1 LNIEEYQK
9 AYNLAKENYEQNKN
23 NPYHIHGYFTCLS
36 NNNNNENLLLNDIEK
51 KQILQEL
58 LTNLEKN
65 ESEIG
70 KSMSYRL
77 NAEYQA
83 FVENEEDYAIQL
95 INQAIEKFNDDIYP
109 LFTKFSICER
119 FNRIQDMENVIEILE
134 GEIGK
139 GSRFYKNLLKNKA
152 ILLAKKGN
160 LTEALRLVNSI
171 KYPENVLSKIKTKI
185 ERYAQQ
191 YSY

>member
-1 LNIEEYQK
+1 MKK
-9 AYNLAKENYEQNKN
+9 ANFTRITNK
-23 NPYHIHGYFTCLS
+23 S
-36 NNNNNENLLLNDIEK
+36 R
-51 KQILQEL
+51 
-58 LTNLEKN
+58 KN

-139 GSRFYKNLLKNKA
+139 GSRFYK
-152 ILLAKKGN
+152 IF
-160 LTEALRLVNSI
+160 
-171 KYPENVLSKIKTKI
+171 
-185 ERYAQQ
+185 
-191 YSY
+191 